1 MTISCKTTLRRSIIK
16 KLSPIA
22 FALII
27 LAFGIVNVSA
37 TTPLSISTITPSN
50 APIDNGQSITITGT
64 WSGGTAPYNAVWYTG
79 PDGTTCPQEAANVLA
94 TYNGLSTTSNS
105 ITVSPTTTN
114 SYCLGITDSESPQV
128 TQLSLNY
135 TENAITSGFYEPSG
149 IAISPSGTYAYA
161 VNYGASNVVIIN
173 TATNTV
179 TNTITDP
186 LSSGFS
192 GPAAVAFSPSGT
204 YAYVTNGDG
213 GSVVIIDTATNTVVN
228 SITSGFSG
236 GSRTAGI
243 AFSPSGTY
251 AYVTNFGSSN
261 IVIVNTAT
269 NTVVNSI
276 TSSALNHP
284 MGVAF
289 SPDGSY
295 AYIANNY
302 DYNVLIVNTATNTV
316 VNSINKG
323 FTYPGA
329 VAFSPSGTY
338 AYIANGGYAN
348 VVIVNTATNTVT
360 SRIIRGTGNPA
371 GIAFSPS
378 GTYAYV
384 TNQGSN
390 NVIIINQGVG
400 AETTNLIYSNVT
412 VYPALGIPQISP
424 SNPVIDSGQS
434 IILSF
439 SWSGGTPDY
448 TAKLY
453 SSTTSTCNTG
463 STLVQTV
470 SHLTSGSV
478 SFGSVSPTSNTWY
491 CTFVTDSSST
501 PETTNSISSEVII
514 NPVLS
519 APTISPSN
527 PTIDSGQSVTFSS
540 TWSGGTPT
548 YGISLYSS
556 QTSTCNQQSTLV
568 QQDIGITS
576 GSAAF
581 STVNP
586 SSDTYYCTFV
596 TDNTPDSYSLSSSIT
611 SGFSVP
617 DGVAFSPSGTYA
629 YVTNY
634 EGGSALKGNIIIINT
649 ASNTVVNAI
658 NSGAFTYPTSGIA
671 FLTSGAY
678 AYITNHWGDNVL
690 IVNTASNTVTGS
702 INSGFSTPNGA
713 AVSHDGTYAYVANC
727 NTVCDTGGPSNIVIV
742 NTATN
747 TVVNSITSGF
757 NDPYGVSFSPSG
769 TYAYVTNY
777 GSNNVVIINTAT
789 NTVIASI
796 NSGFNHPAGVSFS
809 PSGTYAYVAN
819 QGSNSIAI
827 INTASNAVTA
837 SINSGLYGPTGVSFS
852 PSGTYA
858 YVTNVGHNPNNMI
871 IINTGTAT
879 TNSINSEVV
888 VNSALSIPTLSSSP
902 SLPSTQAAGNTITF
916 TSSWSGGTST
926 YTANYLI
933 VNTITGNLVAN
944 MLFTGIT
951 GTTNSFA
958 WVIPSNLA
966 GNTLA
971 ANVFITDSATSPET
985 TNSVESGTLT
995 VISAYVPPSTP
1006 ILSNCPSAT
1015 KVESYQS
1022 VSCTA
1027 TISGGTSPYT
1037 YNWLIS
1043 NSGTNAIVGNTL
1055 YTGVTTTSDTVTVFI
1070 DASNFYQL
1078 QGEDKF
1084 NVTVTDSH
1092 PTTVNSVYS
1101 GNFYVTIHLSTPSI
1115 GPSSPTIDSG
1125 QSITLSSSWSGGF
1138 SPYTVEWYTGPSGN
1152 TCSQDSSNVLATYS
1166 SVSST
1171 SNSITV
1177 TPTSTNSYCIGV
1189 TDSATTPVTELSSN
1203 DVVFMNTA
1211 LGTGVS

>member
-916 TSSWSGGTST
+916 TSSWSGGTYADITVRVPDST
-926 YTANYLI
+926 LFVVSGVEAESVIMTFASTVFPASALGIVHANEF
-933 VNTITGNLVAN
+933 VVP
-944 MLFTGIT
+944 
-951 GTTNSFA
+951 
-958 WVIPSNLA
+958 VIPVNNMFATRLPVI
-966 GNTLA
+966 
-971 ANVFITDSATSPET
+971 VF
-985 TNSVESGTLT
+985 
-995 VISAYVPPSTP
+995 
-1006 ILSNCPSAT
+1006 
-1015 KVESYQS
+1015 
-1022 VSCTA
+1022 
-1027 TISGGTSPYT
+1027 TIR
-1037 YNWLIS
+1037 
-1043 NSGTNAIVGNTL
+1043 
-1055 YTGVTTTSDTVTVFI
+1055 
-1070 DASNFYQL
+1070 
-1078 QGEDKF
+1078 
-1084 NVTVTDSH
+1084 
-1092 PTTVNSVYS
+1092 
-1101 GNFYVTIHLSTPSI
+1101 
-1115 GPSSPTIDSG
+1115 
-1125 QSITLSSSWSGGF
+1125 
-1138 SPYTVEWYTGPSGN
+1138 
-1152 TCSQDSSNVLATYS
+1152 
-1166 SVSST
+1166 
-1171 SNSITV
+1171 
-1177 TPTSTNSYCIGV
+1177 
-1189 TDSATTPVTELSSN
+1189 
-1203 DVVFMNTA
+1203 
-1211 LGTGVS
+1211 